1 MVKTRTLK
9 RRRISSKNSSRRT
22 GPKNPKIWKIR
33 KDAEIYP
40 LELSKDLTDEKLIA
54 QAFWECLRDN
64 DPEGAMEMIAIYL
77 REVNKL
83 KYSKEQNISRST
95 LYRSLGRKNLTI
107 KTVAKILH
115 SLT

>member
-1 MVKTRTLK
+1 M
-9 RRRISSKNSSRRT
+9 

-54 QAFWECLRDN
+54 RAFWECLRDN
-64 DPEGAMEMIAIYL
+64 DPEGAMEIIAIYV

-83 KYSKEQNISRST
+83 KYSKEKNISRST
-95 LYRSLGRKNLTI
+95 LYRSLRRKNLTI
-107 KTVAKILH
+107 KTVARILH
-115 SLT
+115 GLS

>member
-9 RRRISSKNSSRRT
+9 RRKISSKNSSRLI

-40 LELSKDLTDEKLIA
+40 LELSKDLTDEKLIG

-64 DPEGAMEMIAIYL
+64 DPEGAVEMIAIYL

-83 KYSKEQNISRST
+83 KHSTEKNISRST
-95 LYRSLGRKNLTI
+95 LYRSLRRKNLTI

-115 SLT
+115 SLS

>member
-1 MVKTRTLK
+1 M
-9 RRRISSKNSSRRT
+9 

-33 KDAEIYP
+33 KTAEIYP

-54 QAFWECLRDN
+54 QAFWDCLRDN

-77 REVNKL
+77 REINKL
-83 KYSKEQNISRST
+83 KLSQEHNISRSS
-95 LYRSLGRKNLTI
+95 LYRTLRRKNLTI

-115 SLT
+115 SQK

>member
-9 RRRISSKNSSRRT
+9 KRRTFSKNSSRRM

-40 LELSKDLTDEKLIA
+40 LELSKNLTDEKLIA

-83 KYSKEQNISRST
+83 KHSKETSISRST
-95 LYRSLGRKNLTI
+95 LYRSLRRNNLTI

-115 SLT
+115 SLS